1 MIPLSSSH
9 HIISLYYRLIV
20 CIFHFLGHTYRA
32 ELLHAV
38 GRPIDAIEELLRAQG
53 KNNSYCDCDCD
64 CDNSSY
70 SDRNSEN
77 SYSTD
82 YCDCDSDRNCSSL
95 EFLSSFFFFYFFCS
109 LSFIFFIIFR

>member
-53 KNNSYCDCDCD
+53 KNNSNCDCD

-77 SYSTD
+77 NYSID

-95 EFLSSFFFFYFFCS
+95 EFLS
-109 LSFIFFIIFR
+109 